1 MTVTLLDVL
10 AAGRARQAS
19 VVAET
24 AGSVVLALADQVA
37 HLPRRLTASAIELLP
52 EGGLRLDG
60 GEATS
65 EAVNERA
72 LRRLLSSLL
81 GLTRGT
87 APGLSRVGV
96 RPSRGNLA
104 AFVHELEVALVPVN
118 RAAGRRALA
127 RLHRETVRAL
137 AAGIPVPAV
146 QWARSVAEAVQ
157 EATPVIVE
165 PAAVAPAP
173 SADSPPLPAVAGVA
187 EALLARAPGAPTP
200 PLPLGNAPMIDSTAD
215 GSAAARLDDVTDRV
229 PMAVLEEEGE
239 TPPQHTVAL
248 SFPVPP
254 RALAAVDE
262 RDAPATVTPHPGG
275 NEITAPLPAPARPV
289 PEAGPSAPAA
299 VEGPPVA
306 PAEEITVPMP
316 TRARRRATTAPAA
329 DQSAAA
335 GEGVEPPG
343 FIDLRQGSFSPGA
356 TGATSNQGPSPAK
369 VEAPALEVPEIDGEG
384 SVPELA
390 PSSGVGSG
398 TGARGVERPH
408 DTTGDA
414 RAGVDLV
421 APALPAA
428 EAAVPWPLLRR
439 TEGRGSASDVP
450 HELHRGVG
458 PAEIEEWLAALDG
471 RWDASCAPAAAVVPA
486 RGAESPAGDGGAT
499 DEPPASPRGVVP
511 EAPGGSGGE
520 EESVGWIASQVVV
533 PLPGV
538 VTVEVDGEVPE
549 PATAEPLADVEPSP
563 QALLRRSS
571 WRVRPAT
578 GVFAPVASDVD
589 DLLARFASH
598 GSGAAAVAEGLAA
611 FVDLNHSPVPA
622 PAQPRLPEGA
632 SRRASGPAP
641 ALGAPCP
648 SPRRGEP
655 VSRTLTALAARGR

>member
-1 MTVTLLDVL
+1 M
-10 AAGRARQAS
+10 
-19 VVAET
+19 AET

-37 HLPRRLTASAIELLP
+37 HLPRRLTAGAIELLP

-173 SADSPPLPAVAGVA
+173 PAESLPLPVVAGV
-187 EALLARAPGAPTP
+187 EEVLLARAPGALTP
-200 PLPLGNAPMIDSTAD
+200 PLPFGNAPIDSSAD
-215 GSAAARLDDVTDRV
+215 DSAAAPLDDVTDRV

-239 TPPQHTVAL
+239 IPPQHTVAL
-248 SFPVPP
+248 SLPVLP
-254 RALAAVDE
+254 RAMGAVDE

-316 TRARRRATTAPAA
+316 ARARRRATTAPAA
-329 DQSAAA
+329 DGSAAA
-335 GEGVEPPG
+335 GERAEPPG
-343 FIDLRQGSFSPGA
+343 LVDQRQGSFSPGA
-356 TGATSNQGPSPAK
+356 AGATSNQGPSPAR
-369 VEAPALEVPEIDGEG
+369 VEAVALEVTELDGEG
-384 SVPELA
+384 SVPEPA

-398 TGARGVERPH
+398 TGAGRVERLQ
-408 DTTGDA
+408 DATGDA
-414 RAGVDLV
+414 CAGVEEGSQALV
-421 APALPAA
+421 K
-428 EAAVPWPLLRR
+428 
-439 TEGRGSASDVP
+439 
-450 HELHRGVG
+450 
-458 PAEIEEWLAALDG
+458 
-471 RWDASCAPAAAVVPA
+471 AAAGAKTAVLDLSGVQRMDTAGAWLIDRA
-486 RGAESPAGDGGAT
+486 RSEL
-499 DEPPASPRGVVP
+499 DEKGVKASFVDARP
-511 EAPGGSGGE
+511 E
-520 EESVGWIASQVVV
+520 V
-533 PLPGV
+533 
-538 VTVEVDGEVPE
+538 
-549 PATAEPLADVEPSP
+549 
-563 QALLRRSS
+563 ALL
-571 WRVRPAT
+571 
-578 GVFAPVASDVD
+578 
-589 DLLARFASH
+589 
-598 GSGAAAVAEGLAA
+598 
-611 FVDLNHSPVPA
+611 
-622 PAQPRLPEGA
+622 
-632 SRRASGPAP
+632 
-641 ALGAPCP
+641 
-648 SPRRGEP
+648 
-655 VSRTLTALAARGR
+655 